1 MSESDLNQPGS
12 NQPDSKQRGSN
23 QPGSQEEPPKIEFP
37 CAYPIKVMGE
47 KCEEFRSHV
56 MVVMGRHAPGF
67 DELAVTVR
75 DSSKG
80 KYQSLTVTIT
90 ATGEE
95 QLKAIFVDLKT
106 SSLVQMVL

>member
-1 MSESDLNQPGS
+1 MTEQ
-12 NQPDSKQRGSN
+12 
-23 QPGSQEEPPKIEFP
+23 EPPKIEFP
-37 CAYPIKVMGE
+37 CAYPIKVMGN
-47 KCEEFRSHV
+47 KCEEFRDHV
-56 MVVMGRHAPGF
+56 LVVMERHAPGF
-67 DELAVTVR
+67 DQLTITTR

>member
-1 MSESDLNQPGS
+1 MSESDLNKPGS
-12 NQPDSKQRGSN
+12 NQRGSN
-23 QPGSQEEPPKIEFP
+23 QPGSQEEPPKIVFP

-56 MVVMGRHAPGF
+56 MVVMERHAPGF
-67 DELAVTVR
+67 DQLAVTVR

-90 ATGEE
+90 ATGED

>member
-1 MSESDLNQPGS
+1 MNEIDSNKLGS
-12 NQPDSKQRGSN
+12 KKLGSKK
-23 QPGSQEEPPKIEFP
+23 EPPKIEFP
-37 CAYPIKVMGE
+37 CAYPIKVMGN

-56 MVVMGRHAPGF
+56 MIVMERHAPGF

-95 QLKAIFVDLKT
+95 QLQAIFVDLKT